1 MLEGAWLAV
10 AKVVNNKPR
19 ILHRDDVPRLVD
31 FNRES
36 PVNMPNPPVSS
47 KS

>member
-1 MLEGAWLAV
+1 MLEEAWLAV

-19 ILHRDDVPRLVD
+19 TLHRDDVPRLGD
-31 FNRES
+31 FNCES
-36 PVNMPNPPVSS
+36 LVNMSNPPVSS